1 MNLETIA
8 PLYQALQRY
17 AKWLD
22 RARASVAVRAD
33 VATLGIALANG
44 ADISAPLGDLDASIG
59 RLPTGAMRAMLR
71 ATAGKIRRAAEDDG
85 S

>member
-1 MNLETIA
+1 MNLETIT
-8 PLYQALQRY
+8 PLYRALQRY

-59 RLPTGAMRAMLR
+59 RLPTGAMRTMLR
-71 ATAGKIRRAAEDDG
+71 ATAAKIRRAAEDGG